1 MLPAP
6 PLPRPCSS
14 PHPPLLLLYPSS
26 PLARPGLAPPL
37 PRPYSSPAPPLPL
50 PKEKKLLLLKPQCTP
65 QECEG
70 GGSKEREERREGEG
84 EMSEGESM
92 FSAGDLQWMSEREIA
107 RTSHHL
113 QLGYSNWNVG
123 AVLCAVLPTCVK
135 EVPSAFETVGHIAH
149 LNLREE
155 HLEYKN
161 LIGGLGHVL
170 EYKNL
175 IGGLGH
181 VLEYK
186 NLIGGL
192 GHVLNVS
199 LH

>member
-1 MLPAP
+1 MGHGAVLSAVHSVHLQCCLPLPCPSPPRPCPSPVPPRPAPAP
-6 PLPRPCSS
+6 PC
-14 PHPPLLLLYPSS
+14 PSS
-26 PLARPGLAPPL
+26 AHPCPSPAHPC
-37 PRPYSSPAPPLPL
+37 YTPAPPLPL

-70 GGSKEREERREGEG
+70 GGSKEREESRERGGEG
-84 EMSEGESM
+84 EMSEGESV

-113 QLGYSNWNVG
+113 QLGYPNWNVG
-123 AVLCAVLPTCVK
+123 AVLRAVLPTCVK

-155 HLEYKN
+155 HLEYKT
-161 LIGGLGHVL
+161 
-170 EYKNL
+170 
-175 IGGLGH
+175 
-181 VLEYK
+181 
-186 NLIGGL
+186 LIGGL